1 MKYNPQYRR
10 RRSIRLPHYDYSQSG
25 FYFVTICT
33 HQKQCLFGDLV
44 DGKMLLNQIG
54 KMVREEWLK
63 SSQIRQEIELDEWV
77 IMPNHLHGIVVIQ
90 NNNSIN
96 KKGASLAP
104 LQRKPKSLSSFV
116 AGFKSSVTRRI
127 KIFCTQ
133 SNPRIWQ
140 RNYYESII
148 RNERH
153 LNQIRQYIIDNPY
166 KWAYDTEKPENDL
179 QELLIDF
186 IF

>member
-1 MKYNPQYRR
+1 MTIYHHKRR
-10 RRSIRLPHYDYSQSG
+10 GAWRAP
-25 FYFVTICT
+25 F
-33 HQKQCLFGDLV
+33 
-44 DGKMLLNQIG
+44 
-54 KMVREEWLK
+54 
-63 SSQIRQEIELDEWV
+63 
-77 IMPNHLHGIVVIQ
+77 
-90 NNNSIN
+90 
-96 KKGASLAP
+96 KKRDS
-104 LQRKPKSLSSFV
+104 
-116 AGFKSSVTRRI
+116 
-127 KIFCTQ
+127 Q